1 MNDLAGQ
8 DLLLDD
14 NKIYLKWE
22 YIIYS
27 INSSKKYNNKIKNLT
42 KTLCKLWN
50 KQLIKLSNINIK

>member
-1 MNDLAGQ
+1 MNDPAWQ

-14 NKIYLKWE
+14 NKIHLKCE

-27 INSSKKYNNKIKNLT
+27 INSSKKYNNTIKNLT